1 MVPVLEL
8 ALGFVLKLALRSVL
22 ALRLALKLALELV
35 LKFAQGWGLARA
47 ARVTELRP
55 RPMKMEST

>member
-1 MVPVLEL
+1 MVPVLE
-8 ALGFVLKLALRSVL
+8 L